1 MEEHSKVSVSK
12 PNLEAD
18 DCIGILATNGNIA
31 SPVVWSEDKDLQQIP
46 GLRWTPSGVVEVSE
60 HDADLFFY
68 TQVLTGDTADGY
80 PGCTGIG
87 PVKAD
92 ALLSGVDI
100 TDVESV
106 WSIIKGTYAKAN
118 IPEDFALTQAQ
129 LARILRSSDWDK
141 TKQEPILWTPHR
153 TRTV

>member
-1 MEEHSKVSVSK
+1 M
-12 PNLEAD
+12 
-18 DCIGILATNGNIA
+18 
-31 SPVVWSEDKDLQQIP
+31 
-46 GLRWTPSGVVEVSE
+46 VEVSE

-100 TDVESV
+100 TDVEFV